1 MSKKGAYLI
10 LSHTH
15 KPVIAGPDKGKIQTH
30 EACEFVDRYKPRHLQ
45 SATIIMDALTRTMVK
60 SVRDPEGNRVDY
72 DTIEEHVI
80 RGYADKYKK
89 FLEMVGA
96 AIPEALLLTKEEV
109 EAEIQEAETTEE
121 TK

>member
-15 KPVIAGPDKGKIQTH
+15 KPIIAGPDKGKIQTH
-30 EACEFVDRYKPRHLQ
+30 EACEFVDRYKSKHLQ

-60 SVRDPEGNRVDY
+60 SVRDPEGNRVGY

-89 FLEMVGA
+89 FLELIGA
-96 AIPEALLLTKEEV
+96 EIPEALLLTKEEV
-109 EAEIQEAETTEE
+109 EAEIKVTTTDE
-121 TK
+121 